1 VSPSSPSEWR
11 RVAAEHIYTL
21 RLFSGHWMIMFLLP
35 ALYFG
40 LRRGD
45 EVRTTREP
53 AA

>member
-1 VSPSSPSEWR
+1 
-11 RVAAEHIYTL
+11 
-21 RLFSGHWMIMFLLP
+21 MIMFLLP